1 MTITVRGLLATTIV
15 LSAVGWAFASEA
27 AAQQATV
34 QCKVTA
40 NGAWAKGS
48 VVLMR
53 GEKKVASKAC
63 ETDIRVAP
71 GEYNAVVRLEGAL
84 DRPSETQTITVTADE
99 KKIVKGD
106 FATGTLT
113 VTVKAKGG
121 GSAKVTV
128 KRGGKSVGTAKS
140 GKAFQLSTG
149 VYDISVKHRGEEVRF
164 EKVEVNAGERRT
176 LNAQF

>member
-1 MTITVRGLLATTIV
+1 MTTRVRGLLATTIV
-15 LSAVGWAFASEA
+15 FLLGGWTLASEA

-34 QCKVTA
+34 QCEVTA

-48 VVLMR
+48 MALSQ

-63 ETDIRVAP
+63 GTDIRVAP
-71 GEYNAVVRLEGAL
+71 GEYEAVLQLKGAL

-99 KKIVKGD
+99 TKVVKAD

-113 VTVKAKGG
+113 VRLKKKGKG
-121 GSAKVTV
+121 AAKVVV
-128 KRGGKSVGTAKS
+128 KRGGKTVGTTIS
-140 GKAFQLSTG
+140 TKAIQLSTG
-149 VYDISVKHRGEEVRF
+149 TYDITVKFRGEEVRF
-164 EKVEVNAGERRT
+164 EDIELRAGERQT